1 MPSDAPLWVAVGVAV
16 LVSFF
21 ALAAGIDV
29 DPVLVFENM
38 TYGEMSIDDGF
49 VITISDADT
58 YYNITG
64 FDWNFSTTNKVY
76 FNGSALYI
84 NESGTYLAWHFESFS
99 GSVNTEFHLTLGVN
113 GVTQQECE
121 THRKLGAGGDVGS
134 ADAGLHRSIFGP
146 ATSGSGCA
154 KPVLHVQRLSS
165 VHAGGDSHS
174 PTGQLGRGFAGPQH
188 KPYR

>member
-134 ADAGLHRSIFGP
+134 SSNVCILDLVEGDYVVYQVENNDGTKDMTLSHVNVGVLKLEGA
-146 ATSGSGCA
+146 SGI
-154 KPVLHVQRLSS
+154 V
-165 VHAGGDSHS
+165 
-174 PTGQLGRGFAGPQH
+174 
-188 KPYR
+188 